1 MENLPA
7 VSEPREQAV
16 PSLFSTTERF
26 EQGQRMC
33 KLLSTS
39 NLVPP
44 QFQGNVANTF
54 IALELANR
62 TASSPFFVMQNLHV
76 IHGRPSWS
84 AQFIIAALN
93 TCGRFS
99 PLRFE
104 MSGEGDGRQ
113 CVAWAI
119 ELASGERLEGPPVS
133 LTMAKEEGWSTK
145 AGSKWKSMP
154 ELMLRYR
161 AATFFGRLYAPDIL
175 MGMRSSEELFDY
187 GDTLPEAAQAP
198 GSAAAVDELLSG
210 EIVEL

>member
-1 MENLPA
+1 M
-7 VSEPREQAV
+7 
-16 PSLFSTTERF
+16 
-26 EQGQRMC
+26 GQRMC
-33 KLLSTS
+33 KMLASS
-39 NLVPP
+39 SLVPTTY
-44 QFQGNVANTF
+44 QGNVANTF

-84 AQFIIAALN
+84 AQFIIATLN

-104 MSGEGDGRQ
+104 MSGEGDARQ
-113 CVAWAI
+113 CIAWAI
-119 ELASGERLEGPPVS
+119 ELASNVRLESPPVS
-133 LTMAKEEGWSTK
+133 LVMAEAEGWSTK

-161 AATFFGRLYAPDIL
+161 AASFFGRLYAPDIL

-187 GDTLPEAAQAP
+187 GDKFAEAEQGP
-198 GSAAAVDELLSG
+198 GGATAVDELLSG
-210 EIVEL
+210 EAVEL

>member
-16 PSLFSTTERF
+16 SSFFSTTERF

-33 KLLSTS
+33 KLLSS
-39 NLVPP
+39 SDLVPT
-44 QFQGNVANTF
+44 QFKGNIANTF

-76 IHGRPSWS
+76 IQGRPSWS

-104 MSGEGDGRQ
+104 LSGEGDERQ
-113 CVAWAI
+113 CVAWAN
-119 ELASGERLEGPPVS
+119 ELATGERLEGPPA
-133 LTMAKEEGWSTK
+133 TIAMAKAEKWMDK
-145 AGSKWKSMP
+145 PASKWKSMP

-161 AATFFGRLYAPDIL
+161 AGTFFGRLFAPDIL

-187 GDTLPEAAQAP
+187 GDALPDAVQGP
-198 GSAAAVDELLSG
+198 GGAAAVDELLSG
-210 EIVEL
+210 ESVEL